1 MAGISGFLL
10 KLGMSDH
17 FATPNWA
24 QNTEVIW
31 NEDLTQPLGFIVN
44 GQSMTPE
51 EFERDHMLKIHKEI
65 SQQFT
70 LIGNQQIL
78 EDLFVT
84 IQVLKAKI
92 LSKHCNY

>member
-1 MAGISGFLL
+1 
-10 KLGMSDH
+10 MSDH
-17 FATPNWA
+17 FATPNWT

-51 EFERDHMLKIHKEI
+51 EFERDYMLKIHQEI
-65 SQQFT
+65 SHQFKV
-70 LIGNQQIL
+70 IGNQQIL

-84 IQVLKAKI
+84 IQELKAKI